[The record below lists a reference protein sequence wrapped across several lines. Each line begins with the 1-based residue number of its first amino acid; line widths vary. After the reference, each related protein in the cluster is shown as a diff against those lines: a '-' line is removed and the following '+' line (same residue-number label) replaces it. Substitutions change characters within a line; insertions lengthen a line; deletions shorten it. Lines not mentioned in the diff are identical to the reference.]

1 MTAHDLAAE
10 QAILG
15 CVLTTPASLRQL
27 RLGADHFSD
36 AHRLIL
42 QALRAAVDEHGDPSV
57 LMVAAELNR
66 RDALAKVGGAPYLS
80 ELRQFACLPQQLD
93 WHSRAVEMAAMQRR
107 ALEVA
112 QRITQ
117 MAQSASDADD
127 LQIAL
132 ASQAIELGK
141 LADDGLT
148 VDTPLTSL
156 SLLEDFVN
164 EPVEPYDWVIPGIL
178 ERAERIVL
186 TAPEG
191 AGKSVLA
198 RQVALLLAGGRHPLL
213 PRVKVP
219 RKRTLIVDL
228 ENPPNLIRR
237 HARGQVNAVTAAGLD
252 LGDRCYI
259 WREPGGMDI
268 RREGMRQFERVLDQ
282 VRPDIVCVG
291 PVYKL
296 TTRHGAHDGFEEQ
309 AAGIQHQI
317 DQLVKRYGCA
327 FWLEHHAGKGK
338 DANGKRSTDPYG
350 SSFWLRWSE
359 FGFGMALAEGCTDG
373 SMWTL
378 ERFRGDRDS
387 RAWPDALL
395 RTGQPGAQWGADW
408 SDPERKSQLMDLC
421 SELTGE

>member
-1 MTAHDLAAE
+1 
-10 QAILG
+10 
-15 CVLTTPASLRQL
+15 
-27 RLGADHFSD
+27 
-36 AHRLIL
+36 
-42 QALRAAVDEHGDPSV
+42 
-57 LMVAAELNR
+57 
-66 RDALAKVGGAPYLS
+66 
-80 ELRQFACLPQQLD
+80 
-93 WHSRAVEMAAMQRR
+93 
-107 ALEVA
+107 
-112 QRITQ
+112 
-117 MAQSASDADD
+117 MAQSATDADD

-164 EPVEPYDWVIPGIL
+164 EPVEPYNWVIPGIL
-178 ERAERIVL
+178 EHGERLVL

-191 AGKSVLA
+191 VGKSWLA
-198 RQVALLLAGGRHPLL
+198 RQVAMLLAAGRHPLL

-219 RKRTLIVDL
+219 RKRTLLVDL

-237 HARGQVNAVTAAGLD
+237 HARGQVHAVTAAGMD

-268 RREGMRQFERVLDQ
+268 RREGMRQFERVLDA
-282 VRPDIVCVG
+282 VRPDLVSLG

-309 AAGIQHQI
+309 AAGVQHQI

-338 DANGKRSTDPYG
+338 DSDGKRSTDPYG

-359 FGFGMALAEGCTDG
+359 FGYGMSLVDGCTDG
-373 SMWTL
+373 SMWSL
-378 ERFRGDRDS
+378 QNFRGDRDA
-387 RAWPDALL
+387 RIWPDTLL
-395 RTGQPGAQWGADW
+395 RTGQPGAPWGADW
-408 SDPERKSQLMDLC
+408 SDAERKSQLMDLC
-421 SELTGE
+421 AELTGE